1 MRKLIIVIVSILILS
16 ACASAK
22 IYDFLKS
29 PADITEIK
37 LVDFFP
43 LYSSFMPEPR
53 SVVTDKSEIAKLTEI
68 INKAEKA
75 TKTKEDTM
83 MGGPG
88 TFDRTLIIS
97 GGVASGSMIYVYL
110 ESGKAYL
117 SDLDLY
123 DSKLKEFTLYRIRTS
138 DLPVFMQFV
147 NR

>member
-22 IYDFLKS
+22 IYDYLKS
-29 PADITEIK
+29 PTDITEIK

-68 INKAEKA
+68 INNAEKA

-110 ESGKAYL
+110 ESGEAYL

-123 DSKLKEFTLYRIRTS
+123 DSKLKEFALYRIRTS

>member
-1 MRKLIIVIVSILILS
+1 
-16 ACASAK
+16 
-22 IYDFLKS
+22 
-29 PADITEIK
+29 
-37 LVDFFP
+37 
-43 LYSSFMPEPR
+43 
-53 SVVTDKSEIAKLTEI
+53 
-68 INKAEKA
+68 
-75 TKTKEDTM
+75 